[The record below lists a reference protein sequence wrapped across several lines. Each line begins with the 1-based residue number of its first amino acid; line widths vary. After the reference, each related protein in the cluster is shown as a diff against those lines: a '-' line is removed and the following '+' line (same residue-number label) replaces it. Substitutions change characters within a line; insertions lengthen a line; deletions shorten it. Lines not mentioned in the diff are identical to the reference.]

1 VLKSYYR
8 SLAKGIINLEVSF
21 DPAVVIIGGGI
32 SANTEFMANLNQE
45 IKNIQAVH
53 NSIKDIDL
61 PEVKAAKLKNDAGMI
76 GAVYQ
81 LINA

>member
-1 VLKSYYR
+1 LPL
-8 SLAKGIINLEVSF
+8 SLLF

-32 SANTEFMANLNQE
+32 SANTEFMDNLNKE
-45 IKNIQAVH
+45 IKKIQAVH

-81 LINA
+81 LINT